1 MNTIS
6 RKRKNNLQRKADTQ
20 LLIMCIPTIIK
31 LFVFS
36 YLPLVGI
43 WMAFVN
49 YIPRRGIFGSKF
61 VGFQNFK
68 YFFQSVDFKR
78 IFSNTIYYNLI
89 FIVTGLVFSV
99 VLALLLFEIRDPA
112 ALKIYQTTYFLPYF
126 ISWVLVGLM
135 LKALVGENGSITKLI
150 VSLGGEKISFYMK
163 PEPWRSILPMVNIW
177 KGAGVSAI
185 IYYATLMNCDVSLYE
200 AADLDGANRIQKM
213 WYISVPYLKTM
224 MCVNTIMSGANIL
237 RSDFGLFYYAANNA
251 TASNLYETTDVIDT
265 YIWRVLKALGEYK
278 IGTAVGVVQGAIGLI
293 LTVFA
298 NWIVRKIDEQS
309 ALF

>member
-1 MNTIS
+1 MKATAQ
-6 RKRKNNLQRKADTQ
+6 RKKNSLQRKADGQ
-20 LLIMCIPTIIK
+20 LLVMCLPTIVK
-31 LFVFS
+31 LIVFS
-36 YLPLVGI
+36 YVPLVGI
-43 WMAFVN
+43 WMAFTN
-49 YIPRRGIFGSKF
+49 YIPRKGIFGSEF
-61 VGFQNFK
+61 VGLKNFE
-68 YFFQSVDFKR
+68 YFFKSVDFQR
-78 IFSNTIYYNLI
+78 IFTNTIYYNLV
-89 FIVTGLVFSV
+89 FIITGLIVSV
-99 VLALLLFEIRDPA
+99 LLALLLFEIRSRT
-112 ALKIYQTTYFLPYF
+112 ALKIYQTLYFLPYF

-135 LKALVGENGSITKLI
+135 LKALVGSNGIITKLI
-150 VSLGGEKISFYMK
+150 EDLGGEKISFYMK
-163 PEPWRSILPMVNIW
+163 PEPWRVILPLVNIW

-251 TASNLYETTDVIDT
+251 TATNLYETTDVIDT
-265 YIWRVLKALGEYK
+265 YIWRILRVSGEYK
-278 IGTAVGVVQGAIGLI
+278 IGTAVGVVQGAIGLV

-298 NWIVRKIDEQS
+298 NWIVRKLDEQS